1 MNRHLK
7 IIFTVSI
14 LLNVLLIGALAGS
27 CSKRWDGRWDGPSH
41 MARNGDPQFDH
52 EMARVMQEARKNQ
65 KPLQDELK
73 AAKKEL
79 HGILAAETFDEAAFN
94 AASEKMY
101 KVQGDLFRAR
111 NEATLKMAKDMSVE
125 ERREMAKRL
134 QEMSARHDRM
144 KERMQERH
152 GRDLGAYKPEDKPV
166 HSE

>member
-27 CSKRWDGRWDGPSH
+27 CSKRWDGRGDGLPR
-41 MARNGDPQFDH
+41 MARGGDPQFDH
-52 EMARVMQEARKNQ
+52 EMAKAMQEARKNQ

-79 HGILAAETFDEAAFN
+79 HGILAAETFDEAAFK

-101 KVQGDLFRAR
+101 KAQADLFRAR
-111 NEATLKMAKDMSVE
+111 NEATLNMAKDMSVDERKEMAQRLQDMSERHERMKMRMNERGEDFKKRE
-125 ERREMAKRL
+125 ER
-134 QEMSARHDRM
+134 
-144 KERMQERH
+144 
-152 GRDLGAYKPEDKPV
+152 KPERL
-166 HSE
+166 E